1 MRSQHWSL
9 QGNVVLV
16 SQWFGFC
23 FFVCQVFCGLKY
35 VEIMF
40 DVYMFNFEI

>member
-1 MRSQHWSL
+1 MRSQHRSL

-16 SQWFGFC
+16 SQWFGF

-40 DVYMFNFEI
+40 NVNMFIFEI